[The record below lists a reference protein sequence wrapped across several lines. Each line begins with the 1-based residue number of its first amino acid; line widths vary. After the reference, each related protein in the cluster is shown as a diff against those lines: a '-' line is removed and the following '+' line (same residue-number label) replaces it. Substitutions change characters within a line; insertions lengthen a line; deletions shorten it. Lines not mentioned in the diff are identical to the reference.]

1 MAQNPPPG
9 TRTPGYIPT
18 VVAGCFAVF
27 LAQVA
32 YSLPGA
38 LNGTF
43 QQEFATTGSQLT
55 WITAAFAI
63 PMVVL
68 ELTTGVIGD
77 LFGRKR
83 LLQAGAVLTVIGSLV
98 SALAETVQMMWI
110 GMIVAG
116 IGAAILYPIS
126 LALIAAV
133 APGEQGR
140 AKAIALWAGFLSI
153 GAAVSPLL
161 GGAFAENG
169 SWRGAYAVVIGAA
182 VVSFL
187 ITFKAT
193 DSSAPEGRKLD
204 IPGQITLAV
213 GLVALLYA
221 ATQGS
226 ETGFSDPEIIAA
238 TVAGVV
244 LLAAF
249 VVIELRTEVPLLNL
263 RLFANRAYAI
273 VAIATAVGMFAFLA
287 ICYSMS
293 IWLGAIQHQSALK
306 IGVLFLFIQGPA
318 LLLVPVVSHLIHN
331 VSPRWVLSSGFA
343 LMAVTGVWCSTFD
356 VADMSWTRFIA
367 PMTIMGVGFAL
378 TVGSITAVAIN
389 TVPLRL
395 AGMASATTNL
405 LRDLGFALGPVLI
418 AALAIGK
425 ANDTMLDGLGE
436 AIGASG
442 LQPPHSEIAGGIAHE
457 GGAMAINSMPV
468 VPGPGPDAAPVPMP
482 QQLHELAF
490 SALGGAYS
498 TAFLVAGICAAAAA
512 VLTMVGLFSHR
523 PTAAGAGAGAVEPD
537 GDASP
542 DLVGA

>member
-1 MAQNPPPG
+1 MAQRPLPG
-9 TRTPGYIPT
+9 ARTPGHIPT
-18 VVAGCFAVF
+18 VVAGCFAVL

-43 QQEFATTGSQLT
+43 QQEFGTTGSQLT

-83 LLQAGAVLTVIGSLV
+83 LLQLGAGLTVAGSLV
-98 SALAETVQMMWI
+98 CCLAGTVQVMWA
-110 GMIVAG
+110 GQVVAG
-116 IGAAILYPIS
+116 LGAAVLYPIS
-126 LALIAAV
+126 LAMIAAI
-133 APGEQGR
+133 APDQEER

-153 GAAVSPLL
+153 GAAISPLL

-169 SWRGAYAVVIGAA
+169 GWRGAYAVVIGAA
-182 VVSFL
+182 VLSFV
-187 ITFKAT
+187 ITFAAT
-193 DSSAPEGRKLD
+193 DSAAPEGRRLD
-204 IPGQITLAV
+204 LPGQVTLAL
-213 GLVALLYA
+213 GLVALLFA

-226 ETGFSDPEIIAA
+226 ESGFARPEILTAFA
-238 TVAGVV
+238 AGVV

-249 VVIELRTEVPLLNL
+249 VAVELRTDVPLLNL

-273 VAIATAVGMFAFLA
+273 VAIATVVGMFAFLA

-293 IWLGAIQHQSALK
+293 IWLGAVQHQSALK

-318 LLLVPVVSHLIHN
+318 FLFVPVVSRLIRR
-331 VSPRWVLSSGFA
+331 VSPRWVLSGGFA
-343 LMAVTGVWCSTFD
+343 LMAIAGVWCSTFD
-356 VADMSWTRFIA
+356 IADMSWTRFIA
-367 PMTIMGVGFAL
+367 PLTLLGCGFAL

-389 TVPLRL
+389 TVPVRL

-405 LRDLGFALGPVLI
+405 LRDFGFALGPVLI
-418 AALAIGK
+418 AALAINK
-425 ANDTMLDGLGE
+425 ANDSVLSGLGR

-442 LQPPHSEIAGGIAHE
+442 LQAPYSGVAGGIAHE

-468 VPGPGPDAAPVPMP
+468 VPGAGPAARPVPMP
-482 QQLHELAF
+482 QQLHQLAF
-490 SALGGAYS
+490 ESLGSAYN
-498 TAFLVAGICAAAAA
+498 TAFLVAGLCAAAAG
-512 VLTMVGLFSHR
+512 VLTLVGLFGHGE
-523 PTAAGAGAGAVEPD
+523 AAAQAD
-537 GDASP
+537 GTESP
-542 DLVGA
+542 DLVAA

>member
-1 MAQNPPPG
+1 MAKNPLPG
-9 TRTPGYIPT
+9 ARTPGYTPT
-18 VVAGCFAVF
+18 VIAGCFAVL

-77 LFGRKR
+77 MFGRKR
-83 LLQAGAVLTVIGSLV
+83 LLQAGAALTVVGSLV
-98 SALAETVQMMWI
+98 CAVAGTVQAMWA
-110 GMIVAG
+110 GMVVAG
-116 IGAAILYPIS
+116 LGAAILYPIS
-126 LALIAAV
+126 LAMIAAV
-133 APGEQGR
+133 APDEAGR

-161 GGAFAENG
+161 GGVFAEGGN
-169 SWRGAYAVVIGAA
+169 WRGAYGVVIAA
-182 VVSFL
+182 AIVSIL

-204 IPGQITLAV
+204 IPGQVTLAV
-213 GLVALLYA
+213 GLVALLFA

-226 ETGFSDPEIIAA
+226 ETGFADPKIIAA

-249 VVIELRTEVPLLNL
+249 VVIELRAEVPLLNL

-273 VAIATAVGMFAFLA
+273 VAIATVIGMFAFLA

-306 IGVLFLFIQGPA
+306 IGFLFLFIQGPA
-318 LLLVPVVSHLIHN
+318 LLFVPVVSHLIRN
-331 VSPRWVLSSGFA
+331 VAPRWVLSVGFA
-343 LMAVTGVWCSTFD
+343 FIAVAGLWCSTFD
-356 VADMSWTRFIA
+356 VADLSWTRFIA
-367 PMTIMGVGFAL
+367 PMTVMGFGFAL

-389 TVPLRL
+389 TVPVRL

-418 AALAIGK
+418 AALAISK
-425 ANDTMLDGLGE
+425 ANGDMTDGLGG

-442 LQPPHSEIAGGIAHE
+442 LEAPYSDIAGGIAHNA
-457 GGAMAINSMPV
+457 GAMAINSMPV
-468 VPGPGPDAAPVPMP
+468 VPGPGPDAPPVPMP
-482 QQLHELAF
+482 QQLTELAF
-490 SALGGAYS
+490 TALGGAYS
-498 TAFLVAGICAAAAA
+498 TAFLVAGLCAAAAG
-512 VLTMVGLFSHR
+512 VLTLVGLFGRTDKASVGL
-523 PTAAGAGAGAVEPD
+523 AAD
-537 GDASP
+537 GDGSP